1 MTTTLTDLFCGA
13 GGSSTGAEMV
23 PGIEVVMAA
32 NHWALAIETH
42 QANHPNTAHDCADI
56 SQVDPRRYPT
66 TDILWAS
73 PSCTNHSI
81 AKGISRQRQDE
92 ARRRDLLGLLEAGKP
107 LSDDAAMRSRATMW
121 DVVRFAEHH
130 LYRAIIVENVI
141 DAAEWVL
148 FPAWRAALVALGYRM
163 RLLSLNS
170 MHASSAGLPAPQ
182 SRDRLYVILWRK
194 GDKAPDVEHVIRPQ
208 AWCPKHGW
216 IQAMQ
221 AFKNPHRKVGRYR
234 SQYTYRCPQVSC
246 RNHVVEPPTIPAAS
260 IIDWTDLGERIGDRS
275 RPLAAKT
282 LARIQTGINRYWTGT
297 WQPPTTPIPEAWN
310 TKTSSSSTDPRAP
323 FIAELRGGGSTARPV
338 TAPLA
343 TVTASGNHHALIT
356 PYYGTQ
362 KGAVPARRP
371 LPTVTTRDRHG
382 IAVAPKGLLMR
393 NNGGT
398 HGSAH
403 LTTPTEEPARTIT
416 TAGHQ
421 SLLTGGTVNIDD
433 VHFRMLNSHEI
444 TRAMAFPSDYII
456 RGNRGEKVKQA
467 GNAVTPPAARD
478 IIKIVAEVMSAI

>member
-1 MTTTLTDLFCGA
+1 MMTLTDLFCGA

-42 QANHPNTAHDCADI
+42 QTNHPNTAHDCADI

-81 AKGISRQRQDE
+81 AKSVARQRQDE

-148 FPAWRAALVALGYRM
+148 FPAWRAALVALGYQM

-182 SRDRLYVILWRK
+182 SRDRLYVVLWRK

-282 LARIQTGINRYWTGT
+282 LARIQTGINRYWDNSTNSTG
-297 WQPPTTPIPEAWN
+297 
-310 TKTSSSSTDPRAP
+310 PRAP

-356 PYYGTQ
+356 
-362 KGAVPARRP
+362 
-371 LPTVTTRDRHG
+371 RDRHG
-382 IAVAPKGLLMR
+382 ITVAPKGPLMR
-393 NNGGT
+393 NNGGS

-403 LTTPTEEPARTIT
+403 LTIPTKEPARTIT
-416 TAGHQ
+416 TA
-421 SLLTGGTVNIDD
+421 SADTLNGGTVNIDD
-433 VHFRMLNSHEI
+433 VRFRMLNTHEI
-444 TRAMAFPSDYII
+444 TRAMAFPTNYII

-467 GNAVTPPAARD
+467 GNAVTPPTARD
-478 IIKIVAEVMSAI
+478 IIKTVAQAMSTA